1 MSRSL
6 FAPRV
11 AFAGVVALI
20 LISRPAFGES
30 FTLNLQPSADTTLV
44 EVEPD
49 KALGGADF
57 FNAGTAANS
66 SRNRALLFFDLTGL
80 IPVGAQITSVLLSMD
95 VVRQPVADSVS
106 SSFSLR
112 RVFTAWGEGTVYQED
127 PLSPGKG
134 GPAESGDATWNHRFY
149 NDTAWSSPGGAAG
162 VDFSTEISSSTI
174 VYGLGDLVMFE
185 NTPELVSDVEFW
197 MEHPELNFGWMLMTE
212 SEAQRR
218 TARSFASRESGYGP
232 TLIIDFVVVP
242 EPATWGFACLA
253 AAGAWLARRR
263 R

>member
-1 MSRSL
+1 MFPNL
-6 FAPRV
+6 FGCRV
-11 AFAGVVALI
+11 QFAGVAALI
-20 LISRPAFGES
+20 LFSLPAFGES
-30 FTLNLQPSADTTLV
+30 ISLQPSADTTLF

-66 SRNRALLFFDLTGL
+66 SRNRALLYFDFTGL
-80 IPVGAQITSVLLSMD
+80 IPAGAQITSVLLSMD
-95 VVRQPVADSVS
+95 VVRQPAADSVS

-112 RVFTAWGEGTVYQED
+112 RVFSSWGEGSVYQED

-134 GPAESGDATWNHRFY
+134 GPAAIGNATWNHRSY

-162 VDFSTEISSSTI
+162 IDFSTEISSDTI

-185 NTPELVSDVEFW
+185 NTPRLVSDVEFW
-197 MEHPELNFGWMLMTE
+197 VEHPELNFGWMLMTE
-212 SEAQRR
+212 TEGQRR

-232 TLIIDFVVVP
+232 TMIIDFVVVP
-242 EPATWGFACLA
+242 EPATWWLVGLA
-253 AAGAWLARRR
+253 SAGVWLARRR